1 MTGSVV
7 ARIKRVTHRYGAA
20 FALSD
25 LALDIP
31 AQCMA
36 GLIGPD
42 GVGKSTLLALIAGVR
57 KIQFGEVT
65 VLDGNMADERHRRA
79 SYGRIAYMPQGLG
92 RNLYP
97 TLGVSDN
104 IDFFGRL
111 FGQGEAERR
120 ARIDE
125 LLKATGLDP
134 FPDRPCG
141 KLSGGM
147 KQKVSLCC
155 SLMHDPDL
163 LILDEPTTGVDPLSR
178 RQFWELIDS
187 IRARRPHMSVIVAT
201 AYMDEASRFDWLAAM
216 DDGKV
221 IARGAPKEILERAKK
236 STLDDAFIAL
246 LPPEKRGQHQEVI
259 VRPRAESDDKT
270 PAIEAEGLTRR
281 FGDFVAVDHVSFRI
295 GRGEIFGFLGS
306 NGCGKTTTM
315 KMMTGLLPVTEGSA
329 KLFGKPMGADD
340 MEAREN
346 VGYMSQAFS
355 LYSELTVRQNL
366 ELHAQLY
373 HLPAHDIEGR
383 INELLERYDL
393 KDVAGAKPES
403 LPLGV
408 KQRLQLAV
416 AVLHRPPLLI
426 LDEPTSGVDPVARD
440 QFWRTLIGLSR
451 DDGVT
456 IFLSTHFMNEAARC
470 DRISLMH
477 QGRVLA
483 VGAPNEL
490 VKERGSATL
499 EDAFIS
505 YLEEAAKS
513 EEKKKAEPTPAAAPG
528 VGEEGKKAEPA
539 PQPAAAAGVTA
550 TEAVQSRASRRFDPG
565 RLWAYA
571 RLETMQL
578 LRDPIRMTFAFIG
591 PVILMFA
598 MGYGITF
605 DVENLKFAA
614 FDQDQTPESRRL
626 LEGFSGSHY
635 FTERPPITSA
645 AELEQRMRSGEL
657 AVAIEIPAGFGRD
670 LANLHSPEVA
680 FWVDGAMPFRGE
692 TTRGYVTGII
702 LRYAEDLAVERFGGP
717 NLVSKPQPRLSN
729 VYVGP
734 VNIENRFR
742 YNQAF
747 KSVFAMVP
755 SCIVIMLVLIPAAM
769 ATIAVVREKETG
781 SIANFRST
789 PISKSEFLVG
799 KQLPYVVVGMLTFM
813 LLLLMAYF
821 VFHVPVKG
829 SFGALALG
837 TLLYVFSTSG
847 FGQLISTLTRTQ
859 VAAVFATVVL
869 ATIPVIN
876 FSGLLVPVSS
886 LTGQGRLI
894 GLLFPAAWYQ
904 PISVGTFTKGL
915 GFSDLWFNA
924 LIIAVFAVIFFI
936 AAHILLRK
944 QES

>member
-1 MTGSVV
+1 MTAAIV
-7 ARIKRVTHRYGAA
+7 ARIEDVKHRYGKTV
-20 FALSD
+20 ALND
-25 LALDIP
+25 LMLEIP

-57 KIQFGEVT
+57 KIQTGNVV
-65 VLDGNMADERHRRA
+65 VLDGNMSDEHHRRA

-97 TLGVSDN
+97 TLSVFDN

-111 FGQGEAERR
+111 FGQGAAERR

-134 FPDRPCG
+134 FADRPCG

-147 KQKVSLCC
+147 KQKASLCC

-201 AYMDEASRFDWLAAM
+201 AYMDEASQFDWLAAM

-221 IARGAPKEILERAKK
+221 IAHGTPKEILERAKK

-246 LPPEKRGQHQEVI
+246 LPPEKRGQHHEVI
-259 VRPRAESDDKT
+259 VRPRIETDDKT
-270 PAIEAEGLTRR
+270 AAIEAEGLTRR

-306 NGCGKTTTM
+306 NGSGKTTTM

-329 KLFGKPMGADD
+329 KLFGKPMAADD

-366 ELHAQLY
+366 DLHAQLY
-373 HLPAHDIEGR
+373 HLPPNEIEER
-383 INELLERYDL
+383 IKELLERYDL
-393 KDVAGAKPES
+393 KAVADAKPES

-416 AVLHRPPLLI
+416 AVLHRPPMLI

-440 QFWRTLIGLSR
+440 QFWRTLIDLSR

-456 IFLSTHFMNEAARC
+456 IFLSTHFMNEAERC

-483 VGAPNEL
+483 VGTPREL
-490 VKERGSATL
+490 VEKRGSDSL

-505 YLEEAAKS
+505 YLEEAAAAGG
-513 EEKKKAEPTPAAAPG
+513 KKKAQAVPQASVQA
-528 VGEEGKKAEPA
+528 AEPA
-539 PQPAAAAGVTA
+539 PQAAAR
-550 TEAVQSRASRRFDPG
+550 EAKPSPSRASRRFDAR

-571 RLETMQL
+571 RRETMEL
-578 LRDPIRMTFAFIG
+578 LRDPIRLAFAFVG
-591 PVILMFA
+591 PIILMFA

-605 DVENLKFAA
+605 DVENLKYAA

-626 LEGFSGSHY
+626 LESFSGSRY
-635 FTERPPITSA
+635 FSERPPISSA
-645 AELEQRMRSGEL
+645 AEVEQRMRSGEL
-657 AVAIEIPAGFGRD
+657 AVVVEIPPGFGRD
-670 LANLHSPEVA
+670 LTNLRSPEAA
-680 FWVDGAMPFRGE
+680 FWIDGAMPFRGE
-692 TTRGYVTGII
+692 TTKGYVTGLL
-702 LRYAEDLAVERFGGP
+702 LRYVQDLAAERFGP
-717 NLVSKPQPRLSN
+717 NPVSN
-729 VYVGP
+729 VYVGS
-734 VNIENRFR
+734 VNVENRFR

-747 KSVFAMVP
+747 KSVFSMVP
-755 SCIVIMLVLIPAAM
+755 SVIVIMLVLIPAIM
-769 ATIAVVREKETG
+769 ASIAVVREVETG

-789 PISKSEFLVG
+789 PISKFEFLMG
-799 KQLPYVVVGMLTFM
+799 KQFPYVVIGMLMFI
-813 LLLLMAYF
+813 LLVLMAF
-821 VFHVPVKG
+821 VVFHVPVKG

-837 TLLYVFSTSG
+837 ALLYVFSTCG
-847 FGQLISTLTRTQ
+847 FGQLVSTFTRTQ
-859 VAAVFATVVL
+859 VAAVFATSVISI
-869 ATIPVIN
+869 IPTVN

-886 LTGQGRLI
+886 LTGVGRAI
-894 GLLFPAAWYQ
+894 GLMFPMAWFQ

-915 GFSDLWFNA
+915 TYSDLWSYA
-924 LIIAVFAVIFFI
+924 LVLAVFGVGYFI
-936 AAHILLRK
+936 AALLVLRK
-944 QES
+944 QET

>member
-1 MTGSVV
+1 MSNAVV
-7 ARIKRVTHRYGAA
+7 ARIERVTHRYGKR
-20 FALSD
+20 FALND
-25 LALDIP
+25 LTLDIP
-31 AQCMA
+31 AHCMV
-36 GLIGPD
+36 GLLGPD
-42 GVGKSTLLALIAGVR
+42 GVGKSTLLALLSGVR
-57 KIQFGEVT
+57 KIQTGKVT
-65 VLDGNMADERHRRA
+65 VLDGNMADEHHRRA

-97 TLGVSDN
+97 TLSVSDN

-111 FGQGEAERR
+111 FGQGAAERR

-163 LILDEPTTGVDPLSR
+163 LVLDEPTTGVDPLSR

-187 IRARRPHMSVIVAT
+187 IRARRPMMSVLVAT

-216 DDGKV
+216 DDGKI
-221 IARGAPKEILERAKK
+221 IAHGKLKEILTRANKP
-236 STLDDAFIAL
+236 TLDDAFIAL
-246 LPPEKRGQHQEVI
+246 LPPEKRAQHQEVV
-259 VRPRAESDDKT
+259 VRPRVASDDKT
-270 PAIEAEGLTRR
+270 PAIEADGLTRR

-340 MEAREN
+340 MAARQN

-366 ELHAQLY
+366 ELHAHLY
-373 HLPAHDIEGR
+373 HLPANEIEGR
-383 INELLERYDL
+383 IKELLERYDL
-393 KDVAGAKPES
+393 KDVADAKPES

-416 AVLHRPPLLI
+416 AVLHRPPILI

-440 QFWRTLIGLSR
+440 AFWRTLIDLSR
-451 DDGVT
+451 NDGVT
-456 IFLSTHFMNEAARC
+456 IFLSTHFMNEAERC

-483 VGAPNEL
+483 VGSPKEL
-490 VKERGSATL
+490 VKKRGSATL

-505 YLEEAAKS
+505 YLEEAAATG
-513 EEKKKAEPTPAAAPG
+513 EKKRAQAAPQATDQAAKRPSAPQPTSQEAKPTPA
-528 VGEEGKKAEPA
+528 PA
-539 PQPAAAAGVTA
+539 
-550 TEAVQSRASRRFDPG
+550 SKRFDPR

-571 RLETMQL
+571 RRETMEL
-578 LRDPIRMTFAFIG
+578 LRDPIRLSFAFIG

-598 MGYGITF
+598 FGYGITF
-605 DVENLKFAA
+605 DVENLNFAA
-614 FDQDQTPESRRL
+614 FDQDRTPESRRL

-635 FTERPPITSA
+635 FSERPPISST
-645 AELEQRMRSGEL
+645 AELERRMRSGEL
-657 AVAIEIPAGFGRD
+657 AVVVEIPSGFGRD
-670 LANLHSPEVA
+670 IANLRSPEVG

-692 TTRGYVTGII
+692 TTKGYVTGIV
-702 LRYAEDLAVERFGGP
+702 LR
-717 NLVSKPQPRLSN
+717 
-729 VYVGP
+729 
-734 VNIENRFR
+734 ENRFR
-742 YNQAF
+742 YNQGF
-747 KSVFAMVP
+747 KSVFSMVP
-755 SCIVIMLVLIPAAM
+755 SVIVMMLVLIPAIM

-789 PISKSEFLVG
+789 PISKFEFLCG
-799 KQLPYVVVGMLTFM
+799 KQFPYVVVGMLTFT

-821 VFHVPVKG
+821 VFDVPVKG
-829 SFGALALG
+829 SLGALTLG
-837 TLLYVFSTSG
+837 ALLYVFSTCG
-847 FGQLISTLTRTQ
+847 FGQLISTFTQTQ
-859 VAAVFATVVL
+859 VAAVFATTVL
-869 ATIPVIN
+869 AVIPTVN

-894 GLLFPAAWYQ
+894 GLMFPAAWFQ

-915 GFSDLWFNA
+915 SYSDLWFNA
-924 LIIAVFAVIFFI
+924 LVLALFAVGFLI
-936 AAHILLRK
+936 ASHTFLRK
-944 QES
+944 QET

>member
-1 MTGSVV
+1 MSNGTIATVE
-7 ARIKRVTHRYGAA
+7 RVTHRYGKT
-20 FALSD
+20 FALND
-25 LALDIP
+25 LTLDIP
-31 AQCMA
+31 ANCMV
-36 GLIGPD
+36 GMIGPD
-42 GVGKSTLLALIAGVR
+42 GVGKSTLLALISGVR
-57 KIQFGEVT
+57 KIQAGKVM
-65 VLDGNMADERHRRA
+65 VLDGDMADASHRRA

-97 TLGVSDN
+97 TLSVFDN

-111 FGQGEAERR
+111 FGQGAAERR

-134 FPDRPCG
+134 FADRPCG

-147 KQKVSLCC
+147 KQKASLCC

-163 LILDEPTTGVDPLSR
+163 LVLDEPTTGVDPLSR
-178 RQFWELIDS
+178 RQFWELIDT
-187 IRARRPHMSVIVAT
+187 IRVRRPQMSVIVAT

-216 DDGKV
+216 DDGKI
-221 IARGAPKEILERAKK
+221 IAHGALKDILARANK

-259 VRPRAESDDKT
+259 VRPRTETDNST

-281 FGDFVAVDHVSFRI
+281 FGDFIAVDHVSFRI

-315 KMMTGLLPVTEGSA
+315 KMLTGLLPVTEGSA

-340 MEAREN
+340 MAARQN

-366 ELHAQLY
+366 DLHARLY
-373 HLPAHDIEGR
+373 HLPPNEIDGR
-383 INELLERYDL
+383 IDELLERYDL
-393 KDVAGAKPES
+393 KSAVDAKPES

-416 AVLHRPPLLI
+416 AVLHRPPILI

-440 QFWRTLIGLSR
+440 AFWRTLIDLSR
-451 DDGVT
+451 DNGVT
-456 IFLSTHFMNEAARC
+456 IFLSTHFMNEAERC

-477 QGRVLA
+477 RGKVLA
-483 VGAPNEL
+483 VGAPKEL
-490 VKERGSATL
+490 VSERGSTSL

-505 YLEEAAKS
+505 YLEEAAGP
-513 EEKKKAEPTPAAAPG
+513 EPTS
-528 VGEEGKKAEPA
+528 KAQPA
-539 PQPAAAAGVTA
+539 PQPAPATAIPTAGPA
-550 TEAVQSRASRRFDPG
+550 ESRAARRFDPG

-571 RLETMQL
+571 RREMIEL
-578 LRDPIRMTFAFIG
+578 LRDRIRLSFAFIG
-591 PVILMFA
+591 PAVLMMA

-605 DVENLKFAA
+605 DVENLKYAA
-614 FDQDQTPESRRL
+614 FDQDRTPQSRRL
-626 LEGFSGSHY
+626 LESFSGSPY
-635 FTERPPITSA
+635 FSEQPPIAST

-657 AVAIEIPAGFGRD
+657 AVVVEIPSGFGRD
-670 LANLHSPEVA
+670 LASLHSPEVA
-680 FWVDGAMPFRGE
+680 FWIDGAMPFRGE
-692 TTRGYVTGII
+692 TAKGYVTGLV
-702 LRYAEDLAVERFGGP
+702 LRYVQDLMTERLGP
-717 NLVSKPQPRLSN
+717 NAPAN
-729 VYVGP
+729 VYLGG

-755 SCIVIMLVLIPAAM
+755 GVVVMMLILIPAIM
-769 ATIAVVREKETG
+769 ATIAIVREKETG

-789 PISKSEFLVG
+789 PVSKFEFLFG
-799 KQLPYVVVGMLTFM
+799 KQLPYVVVGMLTFI
-813 LLLLMAYF
+813 LLLLMAFF
-821 VFHVPVKG
+821 VFGVPVKG
-829 SFGALALG
+829 SFVALAVG
-837 TLLYVFSTSG
+837 ALLYVFSTCG
-847 FGQLISTLTRTQ
+847 FGQLVSTFTRTQ
-859 VAAVFATVVL
+859 VAAVFAT
-869 ATIPVIN
+869 TILSVIPTVN

-894 GLLFPAAWYQ
+894 GLMFPAAWFQ

-915 GFSDLWFNA
+915 GFPDLWFNM
-924 LIIAVFAVIFFI
+924 LVLAVFAVGYLS
-936 AAHILLRK
+936 AALLVLQK
-944 QES
+944 QER